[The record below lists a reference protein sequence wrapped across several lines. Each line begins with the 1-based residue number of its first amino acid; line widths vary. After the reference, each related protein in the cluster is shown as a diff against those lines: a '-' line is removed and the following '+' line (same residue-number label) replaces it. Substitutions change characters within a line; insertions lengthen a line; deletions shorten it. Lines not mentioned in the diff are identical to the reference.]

1 MSMSK
6 KSHKYITVLILLVV
20 LSLMVPI
27 GLAIGNMTGPEYEFN
42 NKVHSYMENAYFA
55 NTPEL
60 MISNL
65 QKCKQGMIDL
75 GLTEN
80 MYDAYWQWDKV
91 PHRQMAYQYQHIDS
105 IISRAQAVVQWRNEN
120 YGNESSGIPS
130 ESLGDVY
137 ESKMDN
143 LRGFLQEDGWS
154 DWIANGAYYAN
165 YHVIYYF
172 GELIGSIWFFSFIII
187 AVLLGWLI
195 VRSEDTWKNSERDEQ
210 YKREQQQNQYKRR
223 GN

>member
-1 MSMSK
+1 MSRK
-6 KSHKYITVLILLVV
+6 GKRYLIAVILLVIA
-20 LSLMVPI
+20 SLTLPI
-27 GLAIGNMTGPEYEFN
+27 GLAIGNMTGPAYTFN

-65 QKCKQGMIDL
+65 QKCKQGMKDL

-105 IISRAQAVVQWRNEN
+105 IISRANAVVQWRNEN

-137 ESKMDN
+137 ETKMDN

-154 DWIANGAYYAN
+154 DWIALGTYYSN
-165 YHVIYYF
+165 YQLIYYL
-172 GELIGSIWFFSFIII
+172 GELISIIWFLAFIIP
-187 AVLLGWLI
+187 AVLLGWI
-195 VRSEDTWKNSERDEQ
+195 TVHFDDDWRCAERDADNQ
-210 YKREQQQNQYKRR
+210 ARNPPRNPYKRY
-223 GN
+223 